1 VTAKPPPFVEKRK
14 HPRIPLKLSADID
27 TPDHDELTA
36 VTRDVSPGGAALEVE
51 HPLVEGEPIRL
62 SLFLVYEGIE
72 DERTPP
78 LVVGA
83 RVRWIADSEE
93 GVHLAG
99 VRFEHITEAQKQWLA
114 GVLRMTQ

>member
-1 VTAKPPPFVEKRK
+1 MSARPRESWVERR
-14 HPRIPLKLSADID
+14 HARVALRLSADID

-51 HPLVEGEPIRL
+51 HPLVENEPIRL

-83 RVRWIADSEE
+83 RVRWVSESE
-93 GVHLAG
+93 DGIHLAG
-99 VRFEHITEAQKQWLA
+99 VRFEHITEAQKTWLA
-114 GVLRMTQ
+114 GILRLTQ